1 MNSWIKL
8 IACLLCIT
16 MPFAILLIFSKLTI
30 LILMELF
37 NLDLSDKFWC
47 IFCALVILKTNFN
60 CNITNK

>member
-1 MNSWIKL
+1 MNPWIKL

-16 MPFAILLIFSKLTI
+16 MPFVILLIFSKLTI

-37 NLDLSDKFWC
+37 NLDLSDKFWYV
-47 IFCALVILKTNFN
+47 FCALVILKTNFN